1 MRDLTRWEVL
11 ALAALAI
18 GALFYAVY
26 RLRERLPP
34 HDPPPDGPTDNNL
47 LG

>member
-11 ALAALAI
+11 ILAAAVI
-18 GALFYAVY
+18 GALFYVLQW
-26 RLRERLPP
+26 LRERLPP